1 MKKLSHIWNNLTCIL
16 RLMVVWHIW
25 AYDPWLRTESFAK
38 LKVLKK
44 KKIQHPL
51 PRSTPSATKWEIKI
65 FHEWQAT
72 RRNKNCLEE
81 QVGFKFDINKAQ
93 DLNYDVADM
102 TVGSFNFWLTK
113 FVEVCKDDVEW
124 YPSRSLYSI
133 RCGIWRH
140 LEDCNWSDAIR
151 ILNKNLEI
159 DMPFSQYTKGLS
171 TECCQVPQNKLTI
184 FWQKCQAKYTF

>member
-1 MKKLSHIWNNLTCIL
+1 M
-16 RLMVVWHIW
+16 
-25 AYDPWLRTESFAK
+25 
-38 LKVLKK
+38 LKK

-113 FVEVCKDDVEW
+113 FVEVLKMTENGTLRV
-124 YPSRSLYSI
+124 
-133 RCGIWRH
+133 RCVVSVVAYGYI
-140 LEDCNWSDAIR
+140 
-151 ILNKNLEI
+151 
-159 DMPFSQYTKGLS
+159 
-171 TECCQVPQNKLTI
+171 
-184 FWQKCQAKYTF
+184 